1 MTEKFEMLDA
11 FRQLTG
17 CCYNIWN
24 WKYDNRFNVIESD
37 CPHES
42 LFNCIFLAC
51 NRRAAIEEHMAKSEL
66 PLVYTTSTLLTWI
79 VAFEPSPEGI
89 KAIYVKGPFFSGY
102 NDRMSYSDI
111 ANEAGLTQDTEEIIV
126 NCFKTLPELT
136 SSSILQFALMLHYCL
151 TGKDISV
158 KDVTSLSST
167 IQKKQKKKGTVKIW
181 IDQFEGESGYWNI
194 EQELLNGV
202 RTGDLD
208 VVKVVNKATPMMSG
222 IFEGDKKSI
231 EFYKQKIH
239 ILLTLV
245 SRAAVEGGMSRK
257 RSYSLCADYR
267 RILDKCSSLS
277 EVTALSRELLLEY
290 VHCVRESKKVAS
302 CSSQIRACCEYID
315 QHLGEELVLDFVAKE
330 IGYSEYYLSRKF
342 KKEMGC
348 SFIDYIQNARLER
361 AKYLLTTTTNSIE
374 EISMQLGFG
383 SRSYF
388 TYIFRKNT
396 GKTPSDYRKTKAVI
410 V

>member
-1 MTEKFEMLDA
+1 MTGKFEMLDS

-24 WKYDNRFNVIESD
+24 WKYDNRLNVIESD

-42 LFNCIFLAC
+42 LFNCLFLAC
-51 NRRAAIEEHMAKSEL
+51 NRRAAIEKHMAKSQL
-66 PLVYTTSTLLTWI
+66 PLVYTTSAMLTWI

-89 KAIYVKGPFFSGY
+89 QTIYVKGPFFSGY

-111 ANEAGLTQDTEEIIV
+111 ANEAGLTQETEEIMV
-126 NCFKTLPELT
+126 NCLKTLPELT

-151 TGKDISV
+151 TGKPIAV
-158 KDVTSLSST
+158 EDVTPLSST
-167 IQKKQKKKGTVKIW
+167 IPKKQKKKGTVKIW
-181 IDQFEGESGYWNI
+181 IDQFERKSGYWNI

-208 VVKVVNKATPMMSG
+208 VAKVVNKATLING
-222 IFEGDKKSI
+222 IFEGDKKSVG
-231 EFYKQKIH
+231 FYKQKIH

-245 SRAAVEGGMSRK
+245 SRAAVEGGMSQK

-267 RILDKCSSLS
+267 RILEKCSSLS

-290 VHCVRESKKVAS
+290 VHCVQESKKVAS

-348 SFIDYIQNARLER
+348 SFIDYIQNARLEK
-361 AKYLLTTTTNSIE
+361 AKYLLTTTTSSIE

-396 GKTPSDYRKTKAVI
+396 GKTPSDYRKTKAVM